1 MAAFKSSF
9 LLIGERLNT
18 HRERFREAVVAR
30 DAATVQ
36 RETRRQ
42 IKAGS
47 SFLDV
52 CAAGDSAREISDML
66 WILET
71 ALPLIPETVG
81 VVVDSANPECQAA
94 ALGVLKQRAG
104 TIVNSISADNAKI
117 LQGIELAAKHNAG
130 ALVILANSAGISGL
144 TPNRIKRAEELRQ
157 WMLHAGIP
165 EDRQFF
171 DPQILP
177 LAFDPQLPHAVLDSV
192 RELRTRWP
200 DSHTVVGL
208 SNVSF
213 NMPNRGLLNQIFL
226 AMLLAN
232 GLDAVI
238 CDPCSKAMRE
248 TLSASQAL
256 LGQDEFMANYL
267 SVFAPED

>member
-1 MAAFKSSF
+1 MPYTSSF

-30 DAATVQ
+30 DAETVL

-42 IKAGS
+42 IKAGAA
-47 SFLDV
+47 FIDV
-52 CAAGDSAREISDML
+52 NAAGDSVRETEHML

-71 ALPLIPETVG
+71 ALPAIPPTVG
-81 VVVDSANPECQAA
+81 IVIDSAKPDCQAA
-94 ALGVLKQRAG
+94 AFVFLKIRPG
-104 TIVNSISADNAKI
+104 TIVNSISADNEKI
-117 LQGIELAAKHNAG
+117 QKGIELAAKNNAG

-144 TPNRIKRAEELRQ
+144 TPDRIKRAEELRG
-157 WMLHAGIP
+157 WMQHAGIP
-165 EDRQFF
+165 DERQFF

-177 LAFDPQLPHAVLDSV
+177 LAFDPQLPRAVLNSV
-192 RELRTRWP
+192 RELRQRWP

-213 NMPNRGLLNQIFL
+213 YMPRRGQLNQIFL

-232 GLDAVI
+232 GLDAAI

-248 TLSASQAL
+248 TLCSCQAL
-256 LGQDEFMANYL
+256 LGQDEFLATYL
-267 SVFAPED
+267 SVFTPED